1 MYMKSLV
8 ISAAMFAGSALPLSA
23 LTLSFD
29 DTTSVSSNNPF
40 TGASG
45 IVDLAFSNVVND
57 TDDGADHVQIDIT
70 VTNNTDVTTFG
81 AGATSS
87 KLTGFAFDALEGLSF
102 LLVSNGSFLNT
113 FLTDIDFNPFSNT
126 VGNFNWGFA
135 DNGNF
140 VGGNANGALAEGGT
154 DTMSLLLSS
163 SIGDATAVEAAY
175 VSAFATLDDDIDA
188 ALRFQQVNAGAG
200 SEKLLWT
207 GGEEVPPVPLPA
219 AGWMLLA
226 GLGGLGA
233 MRRYKR

>member
-1 MYMKSLV
+1 MYVKSLC

-29 DTTSVSSNNPF
+29 DTTSFSTNNPF

-57 TDDGADHVQIDIT
+57 TDDGRDHVQIDIT

-87 KLTGFAFDALEGLSF
+87 KLTGFAFDALNGLD
-102 LLVSNGSFLNT
+102 LLLFAEGSFLDT
-113 FLTDIDFNPFSNT
+113 FLTGNDASLPPFGTFS
-126 VGNFNWGFA
+126 WAFA

-140 VGGNANGALAEGGT
+140 QGGGPGQALPEGQS
-154 DTMSLLLSS
+154 DMMSLLVASA
-163 SIGDATAVEAAY
+163 IGNAAAVESAY
-175 VSAFATLDDDIDA
+175 VSAFATLDDEIDA
-188 ALRFQQVNAGAG
+188 VLRFQDVNAGAG

-207 GGEEVPPVPLPA
+207 GGEEIPPVPLPA

-226 GLGGLGA
+226 SLGGLGA
-233 MRRYKR
+233 MRRLKK